1 MILRKWFGH
10 QCHPITRNSHSILTI
25 LLIFQVFSTVD
36 AKYVS
41 VAYFKPWAQFCI
53 IRHYSPG
60 YAELTIGGK
69 GIGYKNILV
78 LFDSGSSYTYLN
90 SQAYQA
96 FISSVSSKLLL
107 NVCWHY
113 STGRIPEKSWYESL
127 RISYNIFILWH
138 FELPPHIFFVECF
151 EIFALQKLFESIWL
165 SGEKKKNWDI
175 IFLKI
180 PLVVDPIKRHDAWK
194 GTIKVAWRE

>member
-69 GIGYKNILV
+69 GTGCKNILV

-107 NVCWHY
+107 KRADMSRSVSAITFLFSNILYSLPLSFLLNVSKY
-113 STGRIPEKSWYESL
+113 LPYKNYL
-127 RISYNIFILWH
+127 RAFD
-138 FELPPHIFFVECF
+138 C
-151 EIFALQKLFESIWL
+151 QK
-165 SGEKKKNWDI
+165 EKKKTRILFSWK
-175 IFLKI
+175 FL
-180 PLVVDPIKRHDAWK
+180 
-194 GTIKVAWRE
+194 

>member
-10 QCHPITRNSHSILTI
+10 QCHRITRNSHSILTI

-69 GIGYKNILV
+69 GTGCKNILV

-107 NVCWHY
+107 KRADMSRSVSVITFLFSNILYSLPLSFLLNVLKY
-113 STGRIPEKSWYESL
+113 LPYKNYL
-127 RISYNIFILWH
+127 RAFD
-138 FELPPHIFFVECF
+138 C
-151 EIFALQKLFESIWL
+151 QKKK
-165 SGEKKKNWDI
+165 EKKKLGYY
-175 IFLKI
+175 FLENSFSCGPDQK
-180 PLVVDPIKRHDAWK
+180 AWCLK
-194 GTIKVAWRE
+194 GDN

>member
-113 STGRIPEKSWYESL
+113 STGRIPEKSWYESFVSAITFLFSDILNSLLISFLLNVLKYLPYKNYL
-127 RISYNIFILWH
+127 RAFD
-138 FELPPHIFFVECF
+138 C
-151 EIFALQKLFESIWL
+151 Q
-165 SGEKKKNWDI
+165 GKKKKMGYY
-175 IFLKI
+175 FLENSFSCGPDQK
-180 PLVVDPIKRHDAWK
+180 AWCLK
-194 GTIKVAWRE
+194 GDN